1 MQKETR
7 SLIWGVILVIIGFV
21 FLGSNLDWFYF
32 DWGDLWPSV
41 MILGGLFFWVGWLS
55 NRKEFGLLMP
65 GSILLVYGVMFQYS
79 ALSGWYHMD
88 ELWPGFLL
96 GPGIGFVFMYLL
108 GNREKGLLVP
118 AFILIG
124 LAGIF
129 WIGEDG
135 CSNRAASQDPRSI
148 RLPRSW
154 GRATRAS
161 SRSCRPESGRRHPPG
176 GGVLRLRAPPD
187 RRLR

>member
-1 MQKETR
+1 MQKDTR
-7 SLIWGVILVIIGFV
+7 SLIWGVMLIIIGFV
-21 FLGSNLDWFYF
+21 FLGSNLDWFSF

-41 MILGGLFFWVGWLS
+41 LILGGLFFWFGWLF

-65 GSILLVYGVMFQYS
+65 GSILLVYGIMFQYS
-79 ALSGWYHMD
+79 ALYGWYRMD

-96 GPGIGFVFMYLL
+96 GPGVGFVFMYLL

-129 WIGEDG
+129 WIGDDAFHYFWPLLLIG
-135 CSNRAASQDPRSI
+135 IGIYLLFKN
-148 RLPRSW
+148 
-154 GRATRAS
+154 
-161 SRSCRPESGRRHPPG
+161 
-176 GGVLRLRAPPD
+176 RLRQTGKSTPADETDEENPSP
-187 RRLR
+187 